1 MKKTKTKTPI
11 GTDLRAQ
18 IDQLKLMT
26 VPELRRWHLEQFGEE
41 AKSHHRRFLFRVIA
55 RRLQSLME
63 PPLGE
68 EARQFALAL
77 ARGSATDRR
86 MTTNVQRRK
95 EGLPIDLT
103 VKFRLPKG
111 PDSRMPLPG
120 SLVTR
125 QYKGQTI
132 VAKVLK
138 DGVEYDGRKFSS
150 LSAVAEAVT
159 GVKWNG
165 FRFFGLIDMG
175 DTGRKEKRVATSNT

>member
-1 MKKTKTKTPI
+1 MKKTKTMTPI
-11 GTDLRAQ
+11 GTDLRVQ
-18 IDQLKLMT
+18 VDQLKLMT
-26 VPELRRWHLEQFGEE
+26 VPELRRWHLEHFGEE
-41 AKSHHRRFLFRVIA
+41 ARSSHRRFLFRVIA
-55 RRLQSLME
+55 RRLQASVE

-103 VKFRLPKG
+103 VKFKLPKG
-111 PDSRMPLPG
+111 PDPRIPLPG

-132 VAKVLK
+132 AVKALK
-138 DGVEYDGRKFSS
+138 DGVEYDGRRFSS

-165 FRFFGLIDMG
+165 FRFFGLVDG
-175 DTGRKEKRVATSNT
+175 TDTSRKEKRVATPNT